1 MELDNSSCVTDFVIY
16 ESTMIV
22 FSATNGLS
30 VVVCIFAIILVSA
43 LRLYKKP
50 VYRLALYQV
59 VASLTFAI
67 SCVVGV
73 IFINYNEAPQIYS
86 RLCVA
91 FGFWY
96 LFTQNLK
103 LFSTLWLTF
112 HLFCFAVF
120 SKNMK
125 KFEPFYVLSSVLMSA
140 ILSIVPLI
148 TDSYG
153 FNGVTCWIR
162 GKNENCSSYRRTDRE
177 IIEQYT
183 LWYGPSTTLLV
194 MESAVLL
201 IMVAVLVCRYRRR
214 TKYEVSA
221 NREDQNWR
229 AAKQLLPLVAYPMLF
244 CVLIIPPIVFN
255 AYTYTPQP
263 PSQALIYVSVSSVAA
278 WSLSAGT
285 TLILHVILS
294 AACSTR
300 KRRAKPR
307 EKKSGQQS
315 DRIENEGANTVHYDT
330 TKDVN
335 SETYFSMPKDSLGI
349 EQSTNAHTTCYVLSD
364 I

>member
-1 MELDNSSCVTDFVIY
+1 MEINTSNSSCVTQSDVPIY
-16 ESTMIV
+16 QSTMIV

-30 VVVCIFAIILVSA
+30 VVVCLFASILVGV
-43 LRLYKKP
+43 LKLYKKP

-59 VASLTFAI
+59 LASLTFAI
-67 SCVVGV
+67 ACVVGV
-73 IFINYNEAPQIYS
+73 IFINYNEAPEVYS

-91 FGFWY
+91 VGFWY

-103 LFSTLWLTF
+103 LYSTLWLTF

-125 KFEPFYVLSSVLMSA
+125 KFEPFYVMSSLLIST

-162 GKNENCSSYRRTDRE
+162 EQDENCSSYRRTDIE

-194 MESAVLL
+194 IESVVLL
-201 IMVAVLVCRYRRR
+201 IMVAILVCRFRRR
-214 TKYEVSA
+214 TKHEGTPV
-221 NREDQNWR
+221 REDQNRR

-263 PSQALIYVSVSSVAA
+263 PSPVLIYVSVSSVAA

-294 AACSTR
+294 AACSR
-300 KRRAKPR
+300 KRRSKPR
-307 EKKSGQQS
+307 EKINHTTLP
-315 DRIENEGANTVHYDT
+315 RLIENEGTNTVHNDT
-330 TKDVN
+330 LDVN
-335 SETYFSMPKDSLGI
+335 SDTHFSMPKDSLSI
-349 EQSTNAHTTCYVLSD
+349 ELSTKVVNA
-364 I
+364 